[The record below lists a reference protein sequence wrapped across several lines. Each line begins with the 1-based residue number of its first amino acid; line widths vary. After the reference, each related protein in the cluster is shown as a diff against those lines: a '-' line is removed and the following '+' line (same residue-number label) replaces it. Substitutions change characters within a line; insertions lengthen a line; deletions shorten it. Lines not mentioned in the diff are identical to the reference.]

1 MWRLI
6 VFLAAC
12 SGGLDIDAPRT
23 PPTLRLVEC
32 TPAQPLVVEVD
43 GRVTTH
49 GRLDRE
55 GSPRRGKP
63 TRAASVSM
71 GMPSTSGM
79 FDAMA
84 IRRAVTAR
92 MTDLGRC
99 YERELATNPTATRHS
114 VAWKFSVTQ
123 DGRVL
128 YAGPAVRVLQP
139 LTANCISTV
148 FRTMT
153 FPRRSTG
160 GSVSVTLP
168 LVFDS
173 IPIAKK
179 PIAVPGAGDDDL
191 AWTPFAAGAFAPER
205 ATMVARAAE
214 RALADRAGK
223 LEACFQTPVTG
234 SLRAVL
240 GLEGDG
246 DVAVARAGGLGDA
259 AAEACVA
266 KELRGAKVLNPL
278 GEPAEIACDFAR
290 GDAEAWR
297 VSAGAG
303 YAVIDVS
310 RKDARFGKNTIV
322 VGDAEPDPLPGDAT
336 YLLVLDRD
344 APGSILTSALAWTSE
359 GAATL
364 VALRDGKRAPL
375 YLGIG
380 RYGVDDELTSRPI
393 LILRRGTVQACLGT
407 QSRSAPIAEVGPL
420 ALRLAKRCKA
430 RRCGSLL
437 VGIEDLARAGGL
449 VEISGAAR
457 RAGFERV
464 LIGAQ
469 VECEDAEEIDFEE
482 P

>member
-32 TPAQPLVVEVD
+32 TPAQPLVVES
-43 GRVTTH
+43 VTTH
-49 GRLDRE
+49 GRLESERWP
-55 GSPRRGKP
+55 GRGKP
-63 TRAASVSM
+63 KRAASVSM
-71 GMPSTSGM
+71 GMPSTQGLI
-79 FDAMA
+79 DAMA
-84 IRRAVTAR
+84 IRRGVTAKLPE
-92 MTDLGRC
+92 LGRC
-99 YERELATNPTATRHS
+99 YDRELATNPSATRHS
-114 VAWKFSVTQ
+114 LSWRFSVTQ

-128 YAGPAVRVLQP
+128 YAGPAVHVLQP
-139 LTANCISTV
+139 LTASCISAV
-148 FRTMT
+148 FRSMT

-173 IPIAKK
+173 IPIAEK
-179 PIAVPGAGDDDL
+179 PIPVPGVGDDAL

-205 ATMVARAAE
+205 SIMVARAAE
-214 RALADRAGK
+214 RAVDNRIAK
-223 LEACFQTPVTG
+223 LEACFKTPLTG

-240 GLEGDG
+240 GVDGEG

-266 KELRGAKVLNPL
+266 KELRGAKILNPL

-297 VSAGAG
+297 VSPGAG
-303 YAVIDVS
+303 YAVVDVS

-344 APGSILTSALAWTSE
+344 TPGALVGSALAWTTE
-359 GAATL
+359 GSATL

-380 RYGVDDELTSRPI
+380 RYGIEDELALRPI
-393 LILRRGTVQACLGT
+393 LILRRGTVKACLGAT
-407 QSRSAPIAEVGPL
+407 SRTAPIAEVGPL
-420 ALRLAKRCKA
+420 ALRLGKRCKA
-430 RRCGSLL
+430 AGCGSLL

-449 VEISGAAR
+449 LEITGAAR
-457 RAGFERV
+457 RAGFDRV

-469 VECEDAEEIDFEE
+469 VECEYAEDFEDE
-482 P
+482 DP